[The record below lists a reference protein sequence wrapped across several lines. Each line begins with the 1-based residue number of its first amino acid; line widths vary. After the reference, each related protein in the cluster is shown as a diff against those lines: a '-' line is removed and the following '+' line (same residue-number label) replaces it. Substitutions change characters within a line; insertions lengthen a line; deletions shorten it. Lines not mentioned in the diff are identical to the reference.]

1 MSKAETKLF
10 LYESKKAGVIDDE
23 MLTELLE
30 MVEESESEESL
41 TAIVEAVSE
50 LETEETVEES
60 VEEPES
66 IETVLEAVESFLEEA
81 KEKAETEETVEE
93 SVEEVDAVAERCK
106 ETKLNVY
113 EACKAGYISVEERDD
128 LLAVIESVNK

>member
-60 VEEPES
+60 VEE
-66 IETVLEAVESFLEEA
+66 
-81 KEKAETEETVEE
+81 
-93 SVEEVDAVAERCK
+93 VDAVAERCK